1 MIIPQLYFLQEDEQL
16 LLESLTKKWTRNG
29 PGAVFVP
36 PFVSAK
42 KWQAKTLSPTE
53 FIKIKNKVTGEVR
66 VEAGPKMVFLQAAEV
81 ILKQYDVYVLKQ
93 NEYMKIIDNS
103 SGAVR
108 VEVGEKNVILK
119 PYEEVFQDPK
129 KGINIDEHTAVI
141 VRDAKSGSLALHTDK
156 GVFFPSSS
164 EEIESV
170 EKKILLENHETVI
183 VRDKQGDFRIVHGS
197 EEEKSFFLKP
207 YEKLVEL
214 RWSSGI
220 HKNEKNL
227 VISRIDS
234 RPKFMWYEFEVR
246 TKDNVELILGITFF
260 WQIVNVNKMINS
272 TDDAPGDVC
281 SHARS
286 MIIQS
291 VSKSTLE
298 SFLEK
303 FNDIVK
309 SCILGTDDSF
319 YTERGVDIHSVEVRS
334 IVCKNESTQSIL
346 QEIIQETTNRLNK
359 LQKQESENDIEL
371 NKVRGRIEAERQK
384 TELIAIESE
393 NRKKEA
399 QIVGEADAIRVKS
412 FFEGLGN
419 SVESAEKIRIFSI
432 LKKEG
437 YIEKLSKGNAHM
449 YFTPSD
455 VNLSIETRGEE

>member
-1 MIIPQLYFLQEDEQL
+1 MIIPQIYFLQEDEQL
-16 LLESLTKKWTRNG
+16 LLESFTRKWTRIG
-29 PGAVFVP
+29 PGTVFVP

-42 KWQAKTLSPTE
+42 KMQGRTLSPTE
-53 FIKIKNKVTGEVR
+53 FLKIKNMITGEVR
-66 VEAGPKMVFLQAAEV
+66 VKAGPSLVFLEASEM
-81 ILKQYDVYVLKQ
+81 ILEQYKVFVLKQ

-103 SGAVR
+103 SGGIR
-108 VEVGEKNVILK
+108 VEVGEKYVVLN
-119 PYEEVFQDPK
+119 PYEEVLQESK

-141 VRDAKSGSLALHTDK
+141 VRNTKNGSLELHTDK

-183 VRDKQGDFRIVHGS
+183 VRDKDGNFRIVRGS
-197 EEEKSFFLKP
+197 EEKKSFFLRP
-207 YEKLVEL
+207 YEKLLEL

-227 VISRIDS
+227 TISRIDS

-260 WQIVNVNKMINS
+260 WQIINVEKMIGS

-309 SCILGTDDSF
+309 NCILGTEDLF
-319 YTERGVDIHSVEVRS
+319 YSERGVNIHSVEVRS

-371 NKVRGRIEAERQK
+371 NKVRGRIEAEKQK
-384 TELIAIESE
+384 TELISIESE
-393 NRKKEA
+393 NKKKEA
-399 QIVGEADAIRVKS
+399 QIVGEAEAIRVKS
-412 FFEGLGN
+412 FFDGLGS
-419 SVESAEKIRIFSI
+419 SVENGEKVRIFNI

-449 YFTPSD
+449 YFTPKD
-455 VNLSIETRGEE
+455 VNLSIESSD